1 LLLDVDEEILEEKD
15 NDSNEDQDEQNT
27 LMNDDISK

>member
-15 NDSNEDQDEQNT
+15 NDSNEGQDEQNT

>member
-15 NDSNEDQDEQNT
+15 NDSNEDQDEQKT
-27 LMNDDISK
+27 LLNDDISK

>member
-1 LLLDVDEEILEEKD
+1 LLLDVDEEILDEKD